1 MHESIIG
8 DISAGTYLVELGN
21 SSALVGVDICSC
33 AFPFPFRFRLVSWP
47 SLLRNLINF
56 SYDSNLHSIMESHS
70 GSRSPLD
77 LYETKHSDILAP
89 DSDRSSETSNSTDTE
104 SECLANGSDE
114 NGESSFSSKSSSASS
129 LQSLAKFIQSN
140 LKPVGGEYN
149 AYATSYITTA
159 VPSHAFF
166 PDDTDSYTAEAPPF
180 LEAVKIKD
188 FARREARR
196 DELGHSSRREKII
209 PQSKSILKQI
219 QASENNNAEGQTEF
233 LFFKARQWCEVNK
246 ALFVDAKYP
255 KVGPEVIRRKYSE
268 EHKSASKDVKKLG
281 GLSDARRVFK
291 INDPMEAISSTDE
304 EREQIGQQVPLD
316 TGEDQRGDR
325 LQDRLQEE
333 LANIF
338 GTHIQSNT

>member
-1 MHESIIG
+1 
-8 DISAGTYLVELGN
+8 
-21 SSALVGVDICSC
+21 
-33 AFPFPFRFRLVSWP
+33 
-47 SLLRNLINF
+47 
-56 SYDSNLHSIMESHS
+56 MESHS